1 MSVTSVDS
9 NLMSRNFVSVSS
21 GESKYVKASRIGAQ
35 IERSASINR
44 QQAILE
50 AGIAACA
57 AAKTPAEVA
66 LEAKKAARQMGF
78 AMQASVSEESGRNLK
93 EIKKRIEEMAKK
105 ATENKDSADGKDAV
119 DQSLPQPLPQTD
131 QKSQAAPA
139 PSVPATEAAPAEV
152 PQASLPAAQ
161 VQVQPAQVAVAAG
174 DSSGT
179 SATPQA
185 AVNPSVNVYV

>member
-57 AAKTPAEVA
+57 AVKTPAEVA

-78 AMQASVSEESGRNLK
+78 AMQASVAEESGRNLK
-93 EIKKRIEEMAKK
+93 EIKKHIEDKAKE
-105 ATENKDSADGKDAV
+105 ATENKDSADGKGAV
-119 DQSLPQPLPQTD
+119 DQPLPQPLPQTD

-139 PSVPATEAAPAEV
+139 PSGPTTEAAPAEV
-152 PQASLPAAQ
+152 PQASLPAA
-161 VQVQPAQVAVAAG
+161 QVQPAQVAVAAG

>member
-1 MSVTSVDS
+1 MGVSSVDS

-21 GESKYVKASRIGAQ
+21 GESKYVKASRVGAQ

-57 AAKTPAEVA
+57 AAKTPAQVA

-78 AMQASVSEESGRNLK
+78 AMQASVSEESRRNLK

-105 ATENKDSADGKDAV
+105 AAEGKDSADGKDAV
-119 DQSLPQPLPQTD
+119 GQPQQLTQTD
-131 QKSQAAPA
+131 QKSQAVAPA
-139 PSVPATEAAPAEV
+139 ASAPAMEASPV
-152 PQASLPAAQ
+152 AVSQPSLPAAQ
-161 VQVQPAQVAVAAG
+161 VQPTQIAVAAG

-179 SATPQA
+179 SAAPQA

>member
-1 MSVTSVDS
+1 MSVSSVDS
-9 NLMSRNFVSVSS
+9 SLMSRNFVSVSS
-21 GESKYVKASRIGAQ
+21 GESKYVKASRVGAQ

-57 AAKTPAEVA
+57 AAKTPAQVA
-66 LEAKKAARQMGF
+66 LEAKKAARQMRF
-78 AMQASVSEESGRNLK
+78 AMQASVAEESGRNLK
-93 EIKKRIEEMAKK
+93 EIKKHIEDKAKE
-105 ATENKDSADGKDAV
+105 ATENKDSADGKGAV
-119 DQSLPQPLPQTD
+119 DQPLPQPLPQTD

-139 PSVPATEAAPAEV
+139 PSVPTTEAAPAEV
-152 PQASLPAAQ
+152 PQASLPAA
-161 VQVQPAQVAVAAG
+161 QVQPAQVAVAAG

>member
-1 MSVTSVDS
+1 MSVSSVDS

-21 GESKYVKASRIGAQ
+21 GESKYVKAARVGAQ
-35 IERSASINR
+35 VERSASINR

-57 AAKTPAEVA
+57 AAKTPAQVA

-105 ATENKDSADGKDAV
+105 AAEDKDSATGKDTV
-119 DQSLPQPLPQTD
+119 DQPLPQQLPQTD

-139 PSVPATEAAPAEV
+139 SSAPATEATPAEV
-152 PQASLPAAQ
+152 SEPCLPATQA
-161 VQVQPAQVAVAAG
+161 QPAQVAVAAG
-174 DSSGT
+174 DSSGV
-179 SATPQA
+179 SAEPQA

>member
-1 MSVTSVDS
+1 MSVSSVDS

-21 GESKYVKASRIGAQ
+21 GESKYVKAARVGAQ
-35 IERSASINR
+35 VEQSTSMNR

-57 AAKTPAEVA
+57 AAKTPAQVA

-78 AMQASVSEESGRNLK
+78 AMQASVSEESERNLK

-105 ATENKDSADGKDAV
+105 AAEGKDSADGKDAV
-119 DQSLPQPLPQTD
+119 GQPQQLPQTD

-139 PSVPATEAAPAEV
+139 ASAPATEATPAEV

-161 VQVQPAQVAVAAG
+161 VQPAPVAVAAG
-174 DSSGT
+174 DSAGA
-179 SATPQA
+179 SAAQPA